1 MAHISTPPLK
11 VTVKTVILA
20 CIQAFAYC
28 LQRCLSKRINI
39 VSCLHQAGLF
49 SVKGFSL
56 QQQQERHHYLELLTV
71 LLAIIGSGGAVRAQ
85 VTGSV
90 FRDFNG
96 NGTKESNEPLVPG
109 VIINV
114 YDATNTLCGT
124 ATSGGATAPNYS
136 VPGCGTGPV
145 RVEFI
150 VPNTPTVCVNKN
162 LDFLA
167 HGNGTALSDVRFVN
181 GNSTNVNF
189 GIIDPTQ
196 YYPTSSGVEVYIPCY
211 ANGDPLPPGSP
222 SGAIDWFVGFPY
234 TNSGVTPPAKKVNG
248 AVLGAVWG
256 TAYSKQAG
264 RIFTSAF
271 LKRHVGL
278 GTLGTGGIYMLTPTG
293 STFIV
298 TPFYDMDANGH
309 RTRAAATAVPYGSGS
324 SFNINVAG
332 TIATFLGP
340 VDPLTGQPEGLG
352 VVGSNSA
359 RGLPTAL
366 STPSFDP
373 AAFDQTG
380 KVGLGDIEISD
391 DGRFLFVMNL
401 YSRRL
406 FRLELDNPSNPTAV
420 VDVQSYPIP
429 SVSCNNGVLRP
440 FAVKYH
446 RDKVYIG
453 AVCSGENGGQNI
465 VNGATDLYAYVFK
478 LDNPTGVAPSFD
490 PAPVITF
497 PLNYLKGSAD
507 GGLSD
512 RWYPWTNEAGYY
524 PAVTFCRAR
533 PSPILSNIEFS
544 DRGDLMLNF
553 MDRHGNQFGYFNR
566 MYLSNVNLT
575 LADAV
580 VGGEILIAGVNCN
593 GTYTLENNAQIT
605 SIGGLVISTL
615 GAGNLQ
621 GPGNGE
627 FFYGDGAVH
636 LESSMG
642 GFAVF
647 PGANEFITTFMD
659 PIAVW
664 SGGTR
669 RLSTFTG
676 AGTSGYQLYAGLS
689 GKANGL
695 GDAELNAF
703 YPDVPIEIGNRVW
716 NDTNG
721 NGVQDADESG
731 IANVN
736 VTLWRETSPGVFTAI
751 AGVLTDSL
759 GRYIFTSAPG
769 TSTAG
774 ITRGVTQLL
783 PNMTYQLR
791 FPVSVGGLNLTTPNN
806 GGSDPNADARD
817 SDANS
822 AGIIQFNTAG
832 PGANIHSFD
841 VGYGCG
847 APVCRNTT
855 VVKN

>member
-1 MAHISTPPLK
+1 MKGHFNFLLFLITLSAMAALR
-11 VTVKTVILA
+11 LD
-20 CIQAFAYC
+20 
-28 LQRCLSKRINI
+28 
-39 VSCLHQAGLF
+39 
-49 SVKGFSL
+49 
-56 QQQQERHHYLELLTV
+56 
-71 LLAIIGSGGAVRAQ
+71 AQ
-85 VTGSV
+85 VRGSV

-96 NGTKESNEPLVPG
+96 NGTRESNEPLVPG

-114 YDATNTLCGT
+114 YDASNALCGT

-136 VPGCGTGPV
+136 VPGCGTGSV

-162 LDFLA
+162 LDGLA

-196 YYPTSSGVEVYIPCY
+196 YYPSSSGIEVFIPCY

-222 SGAIDWFVGFPY
+222 CGAIDWFVGFPY
-234 TNSGVTPPAKKVNG
+234 TSSGLTPPARKLNG
-248 AVLGAVWG
+248 AIIGANWG
-256 TAYSKQAG
+256 TAYSKQAEK
-264 RIFTSAF
+264 IFTAAF

-293 STFIV
+293 TTFTV

-309 RTRAAATAVPYGSGS
+309 RTRAAASAVPYGSGS
-324 SFNINVAG
+324 SFNINPAG

-359 RGLPTAL
+359 RDLPTAL

-380 KVGLGDIEISD
+380 KVGLGDLEISD

-406 FRLELDNPSNPTAV
+406 FRLELDNPSNPTSV
-420 VDVQSYPIP
+420 VNVQSYPIP
-429 SVSCNNGVLRP
+429 AVSCNNGVLRP
-440 FAVKYH
+440 FAVKYY

-478 LDNPTGVAPSFD
+478 LDDPTGGAPSFD

-507 GGLSD
+507 GGLSN
-512 RWYPWTNEAGYY
+512 RWYPWTDEAGYY
-524 PAVTFCRAR
+524 TAVTLCRAR

-553 MDRHGNQFGYFNR
+553 MDRHGNQFGHFNR
-566 MYLSNVNLT
+566 MYLSSVNLT

-580 VGGEILIAGVNCN
+580 IGGEILIAGVDCN

-615 GAGNLQ
+615 GASNLQ

-642 GFAVF
+642 GFAVL

-659 PIAVW
+659 PIGVW

-669 RLSTFTG
+669 RLSTLTG
-676 AGTSGYQLYAGLS
+676 AGTSGYQLYSGLS

-716 NDTNG
+716 NDANG
-721 NGVQDADESG
+721 NGIQDADEPG
-731 IANVN
+731 LAGVN
-736 VTLWRETSPGVFTAI
+736 VTLWKETSPGNFTAI
-751 AGVLTDSL
+751 AGVLTDAN
-759 GRYIFTSAPG
+759 GQYIFSSAPG
-769 TSTAG
+769 ASTDG
-774 ITRGVTQLL
+774 ITRGVTQLQ
-783 PNMTYQLR
+783 PNMNYELR
-791 FPVSVGGLNLTTPNN
+791 FPASVGGLNLTMPNN
-806 GGSDPNADARD
+806 GGLDPNADVRD
-817 SDANS
+817 SDADAAGVIPFTTGS
-822 AGIIQFNTAG
+822 AGRNS
-832 PGANIHSFD
+832 HSFD

-847 APVCRNTT
+847 VPVCRVTT